1 MDKELKVEDIL
12 NRIDQIVEDLDNA
25 DEPLDD
31 LLKKYEEAMYL
42 AKSCRKYLN
51 EAEQKVIDIS
61 KDINEDDDTNE

>member
-1 MDKELKVEDIL
+1 MEKEIKVEDIL
-12 NRIDQIVEDLDNA
+12 NRIDKIVEDLDNA
-25 DEPLDD
+25 EEPLDT

-61 KDINEDDDTNE
+61 KDIEEDETNE